1 MFADTIKGKLAP
13 TLARKKSRALQDA
26 ADRKTDEMRQYE
38 YVVARDSVL
47 GELSALPVSATQE
60 CISNAKAA
68 RRKERLELVNSQ
80 VLCPRHVAEAA
91 RLRKDM
97 DEVENMRCA
106 KHVYLADDPYA
117 PPELRDNPP
126 PGFMKPTPEQLEE
139 MGLDGEMLSP
149 KTTSGLQ
156 FTSKIRW
163 FGGQIQN
170 QGLWWRLGDQP
181 QLKTI
186 GITTSTKMQTLKR
199 RITVTLWKL
208 VTP

>member
-1 MFADTIKGKLAP
+1 LFADTIKGKLAP

-149 KTTSGLQ
+149 KKSNFRAAVYIKDPVVWGANPKPRTVVAFRGSTTAEDDWNNN
-156 FTSKIRW
+156 F
-163 FGGQIQN
+163 N
-170 QGLWWRLGDQP
+170 
-181 QLKTI
+181 
-186 GITTSTKMQTLKR
+186 
-199 RITVTLWKL
+199 
-208 VTP
+208 